1 MMGRH
6 HALLG
11 GSAWMGMGA
20 LAGMPAV
27 PLAASAAVCA
37 AAAML
42 PDIDE
47 PGSTVAHLC
56 GPVTLATAWLAQRL
70 SGGHRHATHSLAA
83 VAVAGVVGLSV
94 SPFTV
99 AQTVIMAL
107 LFALFLRVLAPP
119 PFPYGICCFATAG
132 ISAYLVVAHL
142 GAGWLPLALAAGV
155 ALHLVGDMLTRGGV
169 PLLWPNPTHFS
180 WPVLGHTRS
189 HRETAFAAGL
199 WVALLAVSWMAFGT
213 LAHPVARHVGPGI
226 EWVAHHS

>member
-11 GSAWMGMGA
+11 GSAWIGMGA

-27 PLAASAAVCA
+27 PLAASTAACA

-56 GPVTLATAWLAQRL
+56 GPVTMATAWLTKRL

-83 VAVAGVVGLSV
+83 VAVAGIVGLSV
-94 SPFTV
+94 TPFPV
-99 AQTVIMAL
+99 AQAVILAL

-119 PFPYGICCFATAG
+119 PFRYGICK
-132 ISAYLVVAHL
+132 
-142 GAGWLPLALAAGV
+142 
-155 ALHLVGDMLTRGGV
+155 
-169 PLLWPNPTHFS
+169 
-180 WPVLGHTRS
+180 VLGFMPSEVSKTTNRS
-189 HRETAFAAGL
+189 GR
-199 WVALLAVSWMAFGT
+199 
-213 LAHPVARHVGPGI
+213 
-226 EWVAHHS
+226 